1 MKMKKMKRNEE
12 TRDWSEIHE
21 EIMETVVTTM
31 QHRGSNFKILTSEV
45 RDSKFVTLPQ
55 KEIKK
60 NRELGLKFGDLV
72 MLNNQ
77 YYTGTLAMYLGYF
90 SDPITPNN
98 RVKQHWFQSQNEVRP
113 HYYGDGRLINKE
125 DLINYG
131 VRRVI
136 PAKPYWVNSFIWR
149 AGQKFK

>member
-1 MKMKKMKRNEE
+1 MKMKKNEE
-12 TRDWSEIHE
+12 TRDWSKVHE

-55 KEIKK
+55 KEIK
-60 NRELGLKFGDLV
+60 ECCGLGLKFGDLV
-72 MLNNQ
+72 ILNNQ
-77 YYTGTLAMYLGYF
+77 YYTGTLAMYLGSF
-90 SDPITPNN
+90 PDPITPNN
-98 RVKQHWFQSQNEVRP
+98 KIKQHWFQAENEVRP
-113 HYYGDGRLINKE
+113 HYYGDGRLISTK

-136 PAKPYWVNSFIWR
+136 AAKPSWVNSFVWR
-149 AGQKFK
+149 AGRKFR